1 MRTRSVIVLATLA
14 ATATSWADVVQTDRQ
29 RLAGL
34 RAAKG
39 EKAGV
44 PEAPGAVAFVDA
56 SGLEYFI
63 NSDVT
68 FSTSSSASGAASEAS
83 YTQAVVASTLNGGTT
98 SSTLND
104 AFDGYNTVCLAFDGS
119 IGPCATGGGGK
130 GVNPYTVYN
139 DNGPGT
145 VDVGCTSG
153 GNLLLGTQSINGLTV
168 RREVYVPSAD
178 EFIRFTTVLT
188 NTTGATVDVNLITGN
203 NLGSDSNTTIDETS
217 SGDAAAGIDDS
228 WVTTFQAFTGLTSSD
243 PRLAHVLQQDGFD
256 TLGAATFANGDDNPF
271 WHYPLRIDPGQTLT
285 VLNYASGQPNLA
297 DARDKAAELA
307 RTPVFDCLTADLATL
322 HNFGAGAPPPSPLEI
337 PLADARGLA
346 ALALLLAGTAL
357 AVLRLR

>member
-39 EKAGV
+39 EKAGN
-44 PEAPGAVAFVDA
+44 PEGSGSVAFIDA

-98 SSTLND
+98 TSALND
-104 AFDGYNTVCLAFDGS
+104 AFDGYNAVCLAFDGS
-119 IGPCATGGGGK
+119 VGPCETSGGGK

-145 VDVGCTSG
+145 VDVGCAAG
-153 GNLLLGTQSINGLTV
+153 GNLLLGTQSINGLNV
-168 RREVYVPSAD
+168 RREVFVPSAD
-178 EFIRFTTVLT
+178 EFIRFATVLT
-188 NTTGATVDVNLITGN
+188 NTTGATVDVNLIASN
-203 NLGSDSNTTIDETS
+203 NLGSDATTTIDETS
-217 SGDAAAGIDDS
+217 SGDATAGLDDS
-228 WVTTFQAFTGLTSSD
+228 WVTTFQAFSGLTSSD
-243 PRLAHVLQQDGFD
+243 PRIAHVLQQDGFD
-256 TLGAATFANGDDNPF
+256 TLGAVAFADGDDNPL

-285 VLNYASGQPNLA
+285 VLNYASGQPTLP

-307 RTPVFDCLTADLATL
+307 RTPVFDCLTADLSTL
-322 HNFGAGAPPPSPLEI
+322 HNFAAGPPPANPLEI
-337 PLADARGLA
+337 PVADARGLA
-346 ALALLLAGTAL
+346 VLALLLAGMAL
-357 AVLRLR
+357 AVLRVR

>member
-1 MRTRSVIVLATLA
+1 MIVLATLV
-14 ATATSWADVVQTDRQ
+14 ATATGWADVVQTDRQ

-34 RAAKG
+34 RDGKG
-39 EKAGV
+39 EKAAS

-56 SGLEYFI
+56 SGLEYFL

-68 FSTSSSASGAASEAS
+68 FSTSSSASGAANEAT

-98 SSTLND
+98 TSALND
-104 AFDGYNTVCLAFDGS
+104 AFDGYNAVCLAFDGS
-119 IGPCATGGGGK
+119 IGPCEVAGGGGE
-130 GVNPYTVYN
+130 GFTPYTVYN

-145 VDVGCTSG
+145 IDTGCTSG
-153 GNLLLGTQSINGLTV
+153 GNLLLGTQSINGLNV

-178 EFIRFTTVLT
+178 ELVRFATVLT
-188 NTTGATVDVNLITGN
+188 NTTGATIDVNLITSN
-203 NLGSDSNTTIDETS
+203 NLGSDGGTTVDQTS
-217 SGDAAAGIDDS
+217 SGDAAAGIDDT
-228 WVTTFQAFTGLTSSD
+228 WVTTFEAFSGLTSTD

-256 TLGAATFANGDDNPF
+256 TLGAVTFVNGDDNPV

-285 VLNYASGQPNLA
+285 VLNYASGQPNLP

-322 HNFGAGAPPPSPLEI
+322 HNFGAGPPPPNPLEI
-337 PLADARGLA
+337 PLADTHGLA
-346 ALALLLAGTAL
+346 LLAILLAGTAL
-357 AVLRLR
+357 AVLRR